1 VSFGDYALGV
11 IGLAAVAIPLGYAG
25 SALRARLLPGWRGA
39 PALLADAVIALSL
52 LTVLLQLLGA
62 VGLFHAVPIVLASLA
77 LAAALRFA
85 LPPPPEGGQVPP
97 APAVPHLQL
106 VIALGAAAFVA
117 AHWAT
122 GLQDVWAR
130 GMLTFDTLWYHGPFA
145 ARIADTGSVW
155 ALHFTDPLYLNW
167 FYPQNSELLHAG
179 GIALFDR
186 DVFSPLVNFG
196 WLGVSLL
203 AAWCIGRPYGV
214 APLSLLAAAL
224 VLDTGPIV
232 PREAGTPANDM
243 APVALLLAAAAILV
257 NAWAASRR
265 GAREAAGEDEP
276 DSADPPAEPARSL
289 GVPAG
294 AAILLAGLAMGL
306 ALGTKLT
313 VGGATAA
320 FAVGIPLLLPA
331 GFRLR
336 ALGLFL
342 GGVAAT
348 AGFWFLRNLIHS
360 GNPLPWIQ
368 EVGPIDLPG
377 PDRGLEGRDDYNV
390 AHYIFSNPDGDVWTF
405 FRSSIENLFGPAW
418 PLFFALA
425 AAGAVLAVWRPR
437 SKAVR
442 LLGGVS
448 IVAGIAYL
456 FTPLTAAGPEGS
468 PLAFG
473 INLRYLI
480 PALGLALALLPLEP
494 RLSPERFRLPLLLGG
509 VGTLLA
515 TSLYSDSAYIWDE
528 PHSSIPIAA
537 LIGILL
543 VGAPVAI
550 ALLARRGRALG
561 AAAAAAV
568 ALVVAGVGWER
579 TDDYLDARYTNP
591 DDFRFSLDA
600 LADWAKHTEDLDIGV
615 AGFSG
620 AYSQYVLYG
629 DALDNRVQ
637 FIGRELPSGD
647 FRTLAGDAEAG
658 SCRAFVEA
666 VNDGEYDYVAT
677 TSKLDLNDPAVD
689 EPAPEGGWLRRMSA
703 AEQEL
708 QQGRVALFRID
719 GELDPAECAARPAT
733 AQPTDPEKGS

>member
-1 VSFGDYALGV
+1 VSFGNYALGV
-11 IGLAAVAIPLGYAG
+11 IGLAAVAVSLGYAG
-25 SALRARLLPGWRGA
+25 SALRARLLPGWSGA
-39 PALLADAVIALSL
+39 PALLADTVIALSL

-62 VGLFHAVPIVLASLA
+62 VGLFHAIPIVLASLA
-77 LAAALRFA
+77 VAGVLRFA
-85 LPPPPEGGQVPP
+85 LPPAHEGGEVPP
-97 APAVPHLQL
+97 APAVPRLQL
-106 VIALGAAAFVA
+106 LIALGAAAFVA

-155 ALHFTDPLYLNW
+155 GLHFTDPLYLNW

-243 APVALLLAAAAILV
+243 APGALLLAAAAILL

-265 GAREAAGEDEP
+265 GAGEERAK
-276 DSADPPAEPARSL
+276 ADPDPEAPGAEPARSL

-320 FAVGIPLLLPA
+320 FAVGIPLLIPP

-342 GGVAAT
+342 AGVAAT

-368 EVGPIDLPG
+368 DVGPVDLPG

-390 AHYIFSNPDGDVWTF
+390 AHYIFSNPDGDVWSF

-425 AAGAVLAVWRPR
+425 AAGAVLAVVRPR
-437 SKAVR
+437 SRAVR
-442 LLGGVS
+442 LLGVVA

-456 FTPLTAAGPEGS
+456 FTPLTAAGPEGE

-473 INLRYLI
+473 INLRYLV

-494 RLSPERFRLPLLLGG
+494 RLTPQRFRLPLLLGG

-528 PHSSIPIAA
+528 PHSSIPVAA
-537 LIGILL
+537 LIGIVL
-543 VGAPVAI
+543 VGAPVGI
-550 ALLARRGRALG
+550 ALLARRGRALAAG
-561 AAAAAAV
+561 AAAAI
-568 ALVVAGVGWER
+568 ALVVAGIGWER
-579 TDDYLDARYTNP
+579 SDDYLDSRYTNAE
-591 DDFRFSLDA
+591 DFRFSVDA
-600 LADWAKHTEDLDIGV
+600 LAEWAKDTEDLDIGV
-615 AGFSG
+615 AGLSG
-620 AYSQYVLYG
+620 AYNQYVFYG
-629 DALDNRVQ
+629 DALQNRVQ
-637 FIGRELPSGD
+637 FIGRELPAGD
-647 FRTLAGDAEAG
+647 FRALGGEGQPEEGTCLQ
-658 SCRAFVEA
+658 FIEA
-666 VNDGEYDYVAT
+666 VNDGGYDYVAT
-677 TSKLDLNDPAVD
+677 TSRLDLNDPSVD
-689 EPAPEGGWLRRMSA
+689 SPSPEGGWLGRMSA
-703 AEQEL
+703 AQREL
-708 QQGRVALFRID
+708 SAGRVALFRID
-719 GELDPAECAARPAT
+719 GELDPEECGKQR
-733 AQPTDPEKGS
+733 